1 MHNNIEFFEKI
12 DISTSFSDVKKE
24 ALEVAQRYFDFLTK
38 VGYNT
43 SFDSLDNY
51 KLHLKYKKAI
61 KKSIY
66 DLRKNKL
73 DPYKVI
79 ANQPYNKQHYLY
91 IKGKT
96 YRSLRKEPLIF
107 ANTKEVKFVK
117 NYKGFL
123 NSISVGDMSRVTG
136 NMLSFVKKFFEKY
149 EDGLI
154 KISKVV
160 D

>member
-12 DISTSFSDVKKE
+12 DVTTPFSDIKKE
-24 ALEVAQRYFDFLTK
+24 ALEVAQRYFNFLTK
-38 VGYNT
+38 AGY
-43 SFDSLDNY
+43 SARLDGFDSY

-79 ANQPYNKQHYLY
+79 ANQPYNKQNYLY
-91 IKGKT
+91 IKGRA

-123 NSISVGDMSRVTG
+123 NSISVGDMSRITG